1 MRFAGDAL
9 TGGYVDSAGDG
20 GASVHKSLSNKAP
33 DYGKLGTTSMAEQA
47 KEKMASFTAGG
58 KVASAGLTSLGATT
72 EAQNMAKA
80 GIAAAESEASATRQ
94 NGMMGMIGSIG
105 AAGLGAMKPKFEY
118 GQTRLGAGGGV
129 VDGYGTLGPNYGIKQ

>member
-20 GASVHKSLSNKAP
+20 GASIHKSLSKKAP

-47 KEKMASFTAGG
+47 KEKMTSFAAGG
-58 KVASAGLTSLGATT
+58 QVASAGLQSLGATT

-94 NGMMGMIGSIG
+94 NGMMSMIGSIG
-105 AAGLGAMKPKFEY
+105 GGVMGAMKPKFEY

>member
-20 GASVHKSLSNKAP
+20 GASIHKALAKKSPN
-33 DYGKLGTTSMAEQA
+33 YGALGTTSMAEQA
-47 KEKMASFTAGG
+47 KERMTAISSEGQITG
-58 KVASAGLTSLGATT
+58 AGLQSMGKLT
-72 EAQNMAKA
+72 EASNMATA

-94 NGMMGMIGSIG
+94 NGMMSMIGSIG
-105 AAGLGAMKPKFEY
+105 GGAMGAMKPKFEY